1 MRFYLFFFG
10 IDFSHMTRW
19 WHLFCVNFLKS
30 ICYSRWIFMNWIHIC
45 VKTLF
50 WSHCLFGSQR
60 STKLS
65 IFSSPKSSV
74 GSTNS
79 CFFGEESL
87 HKSELSIRVS
97 WKCVPSCLIS
107 KFSIS
112 ILVSKD
118 IRVFL
123 RPVFHFLNINLVLLK
138 IKVIAKYEL
147 GEEVSW
153 KSVFFNDILFSNEIR
168 VFSKARFSIFDINLK
183 FHSLTGAPERNSSW
197 QGQSFF
203 SYFVTTKKAK
213 LYK

>member
-1 MRFYLFFFG
+1 
-10 IDFSHMTRW
+10 
-19 WHLFCVNFLKS
+19 
-30 ICYSRWIFMNWIHIC
+30 MNWIHIC

-79 CFFGEESL
+79 CFYREESL
-87 HKSELSIRVS
+87 HISELSIRVS

-123 RPVFHFLNINLVLLK
+123 RPMFHFLHFIFVFLK
-138 IKVIAKYEL
+138 IKIIAKYGL
-147 GEEVSW
+147 GEGVSW

-168 VFSKARFSIFDINLK
+168 VFPKDRFSLFDINLM
-183 FHSLTGAPERNSSW
+183 FHSLTGAQEQNSSR
-197 QGQSFF
+197 QAQSFF
-203 SYFVTTKKAK
+203 SSFVTAKKAK